1 MDIQAIVSS
10 GKLTNIQMELLKVF
24 SEDMPDEQVIEIK
37 LLLSNYFANKAMDE
51 FDQLEKNNGWTKET
65 YTKWADEHW
74 RTSTAK

>member
-24 SEDMPDEQVIEIK
+24 SEDMPDEHVIEIK